1 MSKQTEINEEFA
13 NSSFQILMKLIPY
26 MEKLRTEANASFLE
40 CRNRATSCVTKIML
54 STSGRPMIDS
64 IVTQLNELKDANAYV
79 DEIYAAAKKNFVNR
93 ETSELIEE
101 SFELAR
107 MYENI
112 LARFFEFKNKEG
124 SLISTM
130 DRIEKSGDAEP
141 TQE

>member
-112 LARFFEFKNKEG
+112 LARFFEFKKKEG

-130 DRIEKSGDAEP
+130 DQIDISGEPKSE
-141 TQE
+141 QE